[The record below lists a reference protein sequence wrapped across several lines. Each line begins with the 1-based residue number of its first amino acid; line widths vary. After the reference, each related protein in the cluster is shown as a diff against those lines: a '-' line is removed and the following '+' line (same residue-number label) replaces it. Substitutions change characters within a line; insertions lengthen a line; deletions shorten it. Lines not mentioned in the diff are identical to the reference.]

1 MAEPRSGEELVALLR
16 NVARYGNFPDPVAEM
31 MRDAADRLEACDP
44 DARWGQRVVDVLGHE
59 AIVRGW
65 DRNGVWV
72 FLEFPDSS
80 VPAASPARD
89 WSPA

>member
-1 MAEPRSGEELVALLR
+1 MAEPRSDEDLVALLR
-16 NVARYGNFPDPVAEM
+16 NVARYGNFADPAVEM
-31 MRDAADRLEACDP
+31 MREAAERIERADR

-65 DRNGVWV
+65 DRNGSYL
-72 FLEFPDSS
+72 FLEHPESS
-80 VPAASPARD
+80 APVRCVARD